1 MRETSTML
9 TKDEFIDHLKK
20 IEKESSE
27 NDHLDTV
34 ITILMVAN
42 ELDALVRGMLT
53 KIYDGRQLG
62 ELPPEATKTMDA
74 LTQRFFGHG
83 PKGTHLQS
91 LRHGAASG
99 GGGGWRRGGAHPR
112 KKRRPLKT
120 ETPP

>member
-34 ITILMVAN
+34 VKILMVAN

-74 LTQRFFGHG
+74 LTQRFSAMGQKERIFN
-83 PKGTHLQS
+83 LYAMV
-91 LRHGAASG
+91 LRLAAAADG
-99 GGGGWRRGGAHPR
+99 VGVALIREKNGVH
-112 KKRRPLKT
+112 
-120 ETPP
+120 